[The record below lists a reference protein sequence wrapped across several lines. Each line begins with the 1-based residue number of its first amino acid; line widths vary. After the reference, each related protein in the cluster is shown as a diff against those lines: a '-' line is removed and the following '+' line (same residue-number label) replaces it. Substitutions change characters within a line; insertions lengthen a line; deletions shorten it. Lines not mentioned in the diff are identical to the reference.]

1 MVTYHIMDAISN
13 EEYLSLKMKYQ
24 NTIQT
29 SAWEAL
35 TPKGVFIS
43 LIIDTRSRL

>member
-1 MVTYHIMDAISN
+1 MDKTLD
-13 EEYLSLKMKYQ
+13 EQYLSLKMKYQ

-35 TPKGVFIS
+35 TPKRVFIS
-43 LIIDTRSRL
+43 LIIETRPRL